1 MMELQLLGVLQDLG
15 TPYASLYINKDNVL
29 FIGLKVESVDSCVF
43 KSLLINVSLH
53 DINDYFDGE
62 IGLKQIA
69 NNATKRYIWSRKK
82 GTQGTL
88 LNICQQ
94 ELIDNIEL
102 RKCMGR
108 ESRKNSYNY
117 SKEKISKQWFDFLD
131 KKVFY
136 I

>member
-94 ELIDNIEL
+94 ELIDNIDEDDMYDAFFCTQEAL
-102 RKCMGR
+102 IKYHL
-108 ESRKNSYNY
+108 EQL
-117 SKEKISKQWFDFLD
+117 KIS
-131 KKVFY
+131 
-136 I
+136 